1 MIRIR
6 NVRRTSKQF
15 PTNKVDFL
23 KNNVDLRTKRTMTVF
38 RNATY
43 NVRTESERLAYGSRP
58 YYAISRFRDGRGEEG
73 PRARSTRETLNPYIS
88 ETAKDSPVNFYTQKG
103 LQWTGESNKS
113 GFETLRGRI
122 TKLPFYGE
130 NG

>member
-43 NVRTESERLAYGSRP
+43 NVRTEGERLASGSRP

-73 PRARSTRETLNPYIS
+73 PRARITRETLNPYIS
-88 ETAKDSPVNFYTQKG
+88 ETAKESPVNFILKKDCNE
-103 LQWTGESNKS
+103 LENLIKVVSK
-113 GFETLRGRI
+113 LRGRI